1 MTKFSKSISVID
13 LCVDKL
19 LLAQQESQNVLDH
32 PKMAF
37 INLNEIYIMQT
48 PIDSKETSGISEKKN
63 NFNNHFKKKK
73 KIWKLY
79 RPVTSNL
86 ISFTNL
92 AHWHITDE
100 DLLLT
105 HSPDFLMVISFDNVA
120 TLDGV

>member
-63 NFNNHFKKKK
+63 NFNNHLKK
-73 KIWKLY
+73 KIIKNMEIIQ
-79 RPVTSNL
+79 TSN
-86 ISFTNL
+86 
-92 AHWHITDE
+92 E
-100 DLLLT
+100 
-105 HSPDFLMVISFDNVA
+105 
-120 TLDGV
+120 